1 MRRPSHVIATRTSLV
16 VLGVV
21 ALAGCGGGSA
31 AEPQALKG
39 TVAGIPVNSP
49 LAGIQDD
56 RVWQV
61 PAKEADSRVN
71 TMTKMG
77 ASIIRVDMRWDHQHL
92 ARSKD

>member
-1 MRRPSHVIATRTSLV
+1 M
-16 VLGVV
+16 VLAVA

-31 AEPQALKG
+31 AEPQTIKG
-39 TVAGIPVNSP
+39 TVAGIPTTSP

-61 PAKEADSRVN
+61 PAKEADDRVN

-77 ASIIRVDMRWDHQHL
+77 ASIIRVDMRWDQVAL
-92 ARSKD
+92 